1 MDGMAAG
8 EPVWRTHSRRESGVG
23 IEVGVVGDVAL
34 IRSSLDPDCVVT
46 LTRDE
51 WLEFLTAVKD
61 GDFDRI

>member
-1 MDGMAAG
+1 
-8 EPVWRTHSRRESGVG
+8 
-23 IEVGVVGDVAL
+23 
-34 IRSSLDPDCVVT
+34 LDPDCVVT